1 MGGFLAKTGSVKKG
15 LPPGKPLISGT
26 FPAGG
31 LVLRCIKITKKI
43 DLILTKSIG
52 RLERNML
59 DMLHSLQ
66 NLCGLGVESYFG

>member
-1 MGGFLAKTGSVKKG
+1 MC
-15 LPPGKPLISGT
+15 
-26 FPAGG
+26 
-31 LVLRCIKITKKI
+31 CIKITKKI

-66 NLCGLGVESYFG
+66 NLCGLGVESYFE